1 MSDEYVT
8 VHRNLL
14 REAERL
20 IYRLADKVGPKK
32 ISQDFS
38 LEMAVVLTELTLAMT
53 RRSEQ

>member
-1 MSDEYVT
+1 MTDEYVT

-38 LEMAVVLTELTLAMT
+38 LEMAVVLTGLRLAMT
-53 RRSEQ
+53 KRAAE